1 MRPVQQPRQATDVAW
16 PESNVPAGIDRLTE
30 RLFARLA
37 RWRDARPF
45 HPRGVCFEGTIRS
58 TESSASPTFVG
69 DGPRRVL
76 VRLSKAAGLPP
87 RVPDVLGLALRVEHV
102 YGQERHQDLLLV
114 TSGRW
119 PGVRHLLVPARGYDR
134 RGFSSLL
141 AYRYDERLVLVG
153 ARYAGP
159 RRAQPLRLADLN
171 DDNANGLRF
180 VLLLAGLTGTWTP
193 VARVVLERRLSDE
206 ASMRLRFD
214 PWNAAPSFR
223 PVGPLNHLRAAAY
236 RASRCS
242 ATSP

>member
-1 MRPVQQPRQATDVAW
+1 MRSPNDRKAMDGAW
-16 PESNVPAGIDRLTE
+16 PEPNVPASIDRLTE
-30 RLFARLA
+30 RLFAHLA

-45 HPRGVCFEGTIRS
+45 HPRGVCFEGTVRA
-58 TESSASPTFVG
+58 TGSPAFPAFVS
-69 DGPRRVL
+69 DRPRRVL
-76 VRLSKAAGLPP
+76 VRLSKAAGLPSY
-87 RVPDVLGLALRVEHV
+87 VPDVLGLAIRVEHA

-119 PGVRHLLVPARGYDR
+119 PGARHLLMPARGYDR
-134 RGFSSLL
+134 RGYSSLL
-141 AYRYDERLVLVG
+141 AYRHGNRLVLVG

-159 RRAQPLRLADLN
+159 RRARPLRLTDLGDSAD
-171 DDNANGLRF
+171 GLRF
-180 VLLLAGLTGTWTP
+180 VLLLAGLAGSWTP
-193 VARVVLERRLSDE
+193 VAGVMLGRRLSDE

-236 RASRCS
+236 RASRHS

>member
-1 MRPVQQPRQATDVAW
+1 MRSSNGRQAMDGAW
-16 PESNVPAGIDRLTE
+16 PKPNVPAGIDWLTE
-30 RLFARLA
+30 RLFALLA

-45 HPRGVCFEGTIRS
+45 HPRGICFEGTVS
-58 TESSASPTFVG
+58 PAGSSASPAFVG

-76 VRLSKAAGLPP
+76 VRLSKAAGLPSH
-87 RVPDVLGLALRVEHV
+87 VPDVLGLALRVEHA
-102 YGQERHQDLLLV
+102 YGQGRHQDLLLS

-119 PGVRHLLVPARGYDR
+119 PGTRHLLVPARGYDR
-134 RGFSSLL
+134 RGYSSLL
-141 AYRYDERLVLVG
+141 AYRHDERLVLVG

-159 RRAQPLRLADLN
+159 RRAEPLRLADL
-171 DDNANGLRF
+171 DDDADGLRF

-193 VARVVLERRLSDE
+193 VAQVVLERRLSDE